1 MKKDYLSNPTRPI
14 EIVPGITCSELLE
27 RLEGCSFQGRQ
38 LANAAKV
45 WTEALDE
52 DISVWLGLAGAMV
65 PAGMRKLVVQLM
77 ESGLIDVVVSTGAN
91 LYHDYFETAGHSHH
105 IGSAHVNDIELREAK
120 IDRIYDTYADED
132 KFFDLDIK
140 MGEWAK
146 NVLEDRPYT
155 TREFLRLLGE
165 EAARDSKGE
174 DGILSAAARLKVPV
188 YCPAIG
194 DSSIGIGLV
203 RNEPG
208 VIFDMIADVRET
220 ADLAAV
226 KPSMVI
232 YVGGGTPKNFIQ
244 QTEVTNLVYGREM
257 EGHKYAVQFVVD
269 APNWGGLSGC
279 TFEEAVSWGKIA
291 VDAKMVTVLSDATIA
306 LPIVSAAVLTRRE
319 GKVRPGK
326 RLHELVDFLGD

>member
-1 MKKDYLSNPTRPI
+1 MKKGFLNRPTRPV
-14 EIVPGITCSELLE
+14 EISPGITCSELLE

-38 LANAAKV
+38 LANAARI

-52 DISVWLGLAGAMV
+52 DVCVWFGLAGAMV

-77 ESGLIDVVVSTGAN
+77 EERLIDVIVSTGAN
-91 LYHDYFETAGHSHH
+91 LYHDYFETAGHFHH
-105 IGSAHVNDIELREAK
+105 IGSAHADDLKLRDEK

-132 KFFDLDIK
+132 EFFDLDKK
-140 MGEWAK
+140 MGAWARET
-146 NVLEDRPYT
+146 LEPRPYT

-165 EAARDSKGE
+165 EAARDSRGE
-174 DGILSAAARLKVPV
+174 QGILSTAARLGVPV

-194 DSSIGIGLV
+194 DSSIGIGLADI
-203 RNEPG
+203 EPR
-208 VIFDMIADVRET
+208 VMFDMIGDVDET
-220 ADLAAV
+220 AKLAAA

-244 QTEVTNLVYGREM
+244 QTEVTNIVQGIDM
-257 EGHKYAVQFVVD
+257 DGHKYAVQFVVD

-306 LPIVSAAVLTRRE
+306 LPVVSAAVL
-319 GKVRPGK
+319 
-326 RLHELVDFLGD
+326 